1 MYVRVRVWWE
11 MQALMEDESPCMNSC
26 MHICFLCV
34 CGSYQFMF
42 LLSCTHMQMDFLEIS
57 ACVCVCWMLWQCACA
72 AVPFSSLLIDLVDP
86 AA

>member
-1 MYVRVRVWWE
+1 
-11 MQALMEDESPCMNSC
+11 MEDESPCMNSC

-57 ACVCVCWMLWQCACA
+57 VCVCVCVGCCGSVHVQLCHLAAC
-72 AVPFSSLLIDLVDP
+72 L
-86 AA
+86 